1 MLGGWRRDDGGGA
14 VCVGCTAWMGC
25 ARQGGVRTWCLSLL
39 DGDGGKINYVFFNS
53 FLNSSVPN
61 DEMMIGT
68 IILSSGAHT

>member
-1 MLGGWRRDDGGGA
+1 MMTAARCAWVARRGWVA
-14 VCVGCTAWMGC
+14 PAKE
-25 ARQGGVRTWCLSLL
+25 GVRTWCLSLL